1 MDMITRERIIETST
15 ELFNTK
21 GIKSITM
28 DDISS
33 VNGISKRTL
42 YELFADKSALIE
54 ACFTSLADKMRDV
67 SMKLRNESSNILEYI
82 LKYQDYESRES
93 EKRSRL
99 LTDEMKKFYPEVY
112 KRAIEGVKKEHIS
125 YTKSLIEE
133 GIKDGLFEPRIGSV
147 DVATQIL
154 SILVGI
160 NSYALSDSV
169 RKNSTHQEIFMSSV
183 VIFLR
188 GLSTDKGR
196 SIIDNYFKERNID

>member
-1 MDMITRERIIETST
+1 MEMTTKERIIETST

-21 GIKSITM
+21 GIRSITM
-28 DDISS
+28 DEISS

-42 YELFADKSALIE
+42 YELFADKSTLIE
-54 ACFTSLADKMRDV
+54 ACFMSLANKMREI
-67 SMKLRNESSNILEYI
+67 SMELRREASNILEYI
-82 LKYQDYESRES
+82 LIYQDYESRES
-93 EKRSRL
+93 EKRSRV
-99 LTDEMKKFYPEVY
+99 LTDEMRKFYPDVY
-112 KRAIEGVKKEHIS
+112 KKAIEGVKKEHIS

-133 GIKDGLFEPRIGSV
+133 GINEGLFEPKIGSI

-154 SILVGI
+154 TLLVSI
-160 NSYALSDSV
+160 NSFAVSDSI

-196 SIIDNYFKERNID
+196 EVIDNYFKNRNIL